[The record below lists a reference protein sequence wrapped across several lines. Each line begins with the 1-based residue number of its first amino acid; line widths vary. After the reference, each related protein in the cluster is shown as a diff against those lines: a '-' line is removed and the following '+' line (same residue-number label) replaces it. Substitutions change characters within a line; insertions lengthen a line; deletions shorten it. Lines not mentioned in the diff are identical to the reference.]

1 MQTSVTEWIF
11 SPFHKSVFRASGLC
25 LLTIYLITSLST
37 LYPRPNLQQPT
48 TVLALID
55 QILAQ
60 SPLLCLGLL
69 LLLLS
74 LTDHVLGLGSP
85 GDRARQGMRDRMLVR
100 GRALVG
106 LAALLYLAL
115 IPITLI
121 QTQALKNMSDRAL
134 NQRIRIVE
142 SQITPISEQ
151 LNRSSEP
158 PSLATLKQQYPW
170 ISKAEIQNLDMLRL
184 AMKKIQA
191 NARIYQ
197 DVLRRSGHRK
207 LLVRSLRLC
216 SLGGLYAALI
226 GYLWFHWPK
235 PGLASEISRKS
246 KDPGLGFEF

>member
-1 MQTSVTEWIF
+1 MQTSVTDWIF

-25 LLTIYLITSLST
+25 LLTIFLISSLST

-60 SPLLCLGLL
+60 SPLLCIGLL

-85 GDRARQGMRDRMLVR
+85 GDRARQGIRDRMLVR

-106 LAALLYLAL
+106 LAAVLYLAI

-121 QTQALKNMSDRAL
+121 QTQTLKNMSDRVL
-134 NQRIRIVE
+134 NQRIRMVE
-142 SQITPISEQ
+142 SQVIPISEQ
-151 LNRSSEP
+151 LNGSSEP

-170 ISKAEIQNLDMLRL
+170 IGKAEIQDLDTLRL

-197 DVLRRSGHRK
+197 EELRKSGQRK
-207 LLVRSLRLC
+207 LLIRSLRLC
-216 SLGGLYAALI
+216 FLGGLYAALI

-235 PGLASEISRKS
+235 PGLAGEIRRKS
-246 KDPGLGFEF
+246 KEAGLGFEF